1 MYTIVVCDDE
11 KEILNYI
18 LQKVEAG
25 FEQSVF
31 SVNCMAVSDARELV
45 ALLQNEPVDIIF
57 LDIDMPFFSGLDIAK
72 MITEKGLKTLLVF
85 VTSYDALVYQTF
97 AYRPFAFIRKSFF
110 QEEIGDIIKRLEQE
124 LLSWREELVLQKAQE
139 IVRILVEDIYY
150 IEASGN
156 YIDIYTKNGIERY
169 RMTLANMENELKGRS
184 FLRCHKGYL
193 VNIRHINRMKN
204 NEIELTDGS
213 KLPVGRNYE
222 KEVRQAILMSMRS
235 AKR

>member
-1 MYTIVVCDDE
+1 MYRIVVCDDE

-31 SVNCMAVSDARELV
+31 SVNCMAVLDARELV

-124 LLSWREELVLQKAQE
+124 LLSWREALVLQKAQE

-193 VNIRHINRMKN
+193 VNIRHIN
-204 NEIELTDGS
+204 I
-213 KLPVGRNYE
+213 
-222 KEVRQAILMSMRS
+222 
-235 AKR
+235 

>member
-1 MYTIVVCDDE
+1 MYRIVVCDDE

-25 FEQSVF
+25 FGQSVL
-31 SVNCMAVSDARELV
+31 SVSCMAVSDARELV
-45 ALLQNEPVDIIF
+45 ELLQNEPIDIIF

-72 MITEKGLKTLLVF
+72 MITEKGLRTLLVF

-110 QEEIGDIIKRLEQE
+110 QEEIGDIIRRLEQE
-124 LLSWREELVLQKAQE
+124 LLSWREELFLQKTQE
-139 IVRILVEDIYY
+139 IVRIFVEDIYY

-169 RMTLANMENELKGRS
+169 RATLVNMENELKGRS

-193 VNIRHINRMKN
+193 VNIRHISRMKN

-213 KLPVGRNYE
+213 RLPVGRNYE
-222 KEVRQAILMSMRS
+222 KEVRQAILISMRS

>member
-1 MYTIVVCDDE
+1 MYRIVVCDDE

-18 LQKVEAG
+18 LKKVESG
-25 FEQSVF
+25 FEQSVLPV
-31 SVNCMAVSDARELV
+31 SCMAVSDARELV
-45 ALLQNEPVDIIF
+45 ELLQNEPIDIIF
-57 LDIDMPFFSGLDIAK
+57 LDIDMPFFNGLDIAK

-110 QEEIGDIIKRLEQE
+110 HEEIGDIIKRLEQE
-124 LLSWREELVLQKAQE
+124 LLSWREELVLEKAQE

-169 RMTLANMENELKGRS
+169 RTTLANMENELKGRS

-193 VNIRHINRMKN
+193 VNIRHISRMKN
-204 NEIELTDGS
+204 NEIELTEGS
-213 KLPVGRNYE
+213 RLPVGRNYE
-222 KEVRQAILMSMRS
+222 KEVRQALLVSMRS

>member
-1 MYTIVVCDDE
+1 MYRIVVCDDE

-31 SVNCMAVSDARELV
+31 SVNCMAVSDARELI

-110 QEEIGDIIKRLEQE
+110 QKEIGDIIKRLEQE

>member
-1 MYTIVVCDDE
+1 MYRIVVCDDE

>member
-1 MYTIVVCDDE
+1 MYRIVVCDDE

-25 FEQSVF
+25 FEQSAF

-45 ALLQNEPVDIIF
+45 ALLQNEPIDIIF

-156 YIDIYTKNGIERY
+156 YIDIHTKNGMERY
-169 RMTLANMENELKGRS
+169 RATLANMENELKGKG

-193 VNIRHINRMKN
+193 VNIRHISRMKN
-204 NEIELTDGS
+204 NEIELSDGS
-213 KLPVGRNYE
+213 RLPVGRNYE
-222 KEVRQAILMSMRS
+222 KEVKQAILLFFR
-235 AKR
+235 AGVP

>member
-1 MYTIVVCDDE
+1 MYRIVVCDDE

-45 ALLQNEPVDIIF
+45 ALLQNEPIDIIF

-169 RMTLANMENELKGRS
+169 RTTLANMENELKGRS

>member
-1 MYTIVVCDDE
+1 MYRIVVCDDE

-25 FEQSVF
+25 FEQSVLPV
-31 SVNCMAVSDARELV
+31 SCMAVSDARELV
-45 ALLQNEPVDIIF
+45 ELLQNEPIDIIF
-57 LDIDMPFFSGLDIAK
+57 LDIDMPFFNGLDIAK

-110 QEEIGDIIKRLEQE
+110 YEEIGDIIKRLEQE
-124 LLSWREELVLQKAQE
+124 LLSWREELVLEKAQE

-169 RMTLANMENELKGRS
+169 RTTLANMENELKGRS

-193 VNIRHINRMKN
+193 VNIRHISRMKN
-204 NEIELTDGS
+204 NEIELTEGS
-213 KLPVGRNYE
+213 RLPVGRNYE
-222 KEVRQAILMSMRS
+222 KEVRQALLVSMRS